1 MLDLILKA
9 NESISE
15 ATSEASSSSV
25 TTGQWGDTSNFS
37 LIDSLVVSLTAIAVV
52 FLVLI
57 LVIFISWLFQRGLE
71 TINAYTKILPEPQ
84 NKILDED
91 EDAVAA
97 TLAAIIDFN
106 KQTGKDVRVVS
117 VTKVED

>member
-15 ATSEASSSSV
+15 ATSEASSV
-25 TTGQWGDTSNFS
+25 TTGQWGDTSNFN

-71 TINAYTKILPEPQ
+71 TINASTKILPEPQ